1 MLHGV
6 LVTQKDEG
14 YDELVEVKTIV
25 PGPFKDADE
34 ERLFLMHLR
43 G

>member
-1 MLHGV
+1 M
-6 LVTQKDEG
+6 QKDEG

-25 PGPFKDADE
+25 PGPFKDTDE